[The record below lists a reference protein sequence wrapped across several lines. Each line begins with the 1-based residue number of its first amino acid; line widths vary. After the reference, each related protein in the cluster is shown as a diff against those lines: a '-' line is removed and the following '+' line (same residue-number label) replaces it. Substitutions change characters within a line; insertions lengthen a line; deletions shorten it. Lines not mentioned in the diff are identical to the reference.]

1 MDRAIVVGA
10 WHGNA
15 DALWRLLA
23 SLHGTQWPVMIVVS
37 GSDSSPKEFVSRLLS
52 ECSGRP
58 RWEIY
63 SNAEDRYELG
73 AFSVILAQT
82 EVDEFL
88 FLQDTFEWK
97 QIGLI
102 DAIMAHDGPVALGP
116 AMFHYAG
123 KWRREILDKMII
135 PTVTNKKDSV
145 HYEHA
150 FSHEYLR
157 HETKPLWVVDQHFH
171 DGEHKGFV
179 QAYGRKNMVLEND
192 WYRKLKA
199 DWGQRPL

>member
-1 MDRAIVVGA
+1 MERAIVIGA

-15 DALWRLLA
+15 EALWKLLH
-23 SLHGTQWPVMIVVS
+23 SLKGTTWPVKVVVS
-37 GSDSSPKEFVSRLLS
+37 GSDSSPWSFVERLLQTCADS
-52 ECSGRP
+52 

-63 SNAEDRYELG
+63 ANAEDRYELG
-73 AFSVILAQT
+73 AFNVILSQT

-97 QIGLI
+97 KLDMI
-102 DAIMAHDGPVALGP
+102 DAIMAYDGPVALGP

-123 KWRREILDKMII
+123 KWRREILDKMVI
-135 PTVTNKKDSV
+135 PTVDSKKVSV
-145 HYEHA
+145 HYEHI
-150 FSHEYLR
+150 FSSEYLR
-157 HETKPLWVVDQHFH
+157 LETKPLWVVDQHFH

-179 QAYGRKNMVLEND
+179 EAYGRKNMILEND